1 MTASLLNLILRLTQ
15 MKLKPAKV
23 FKAAVEQLP
32 QPPPTSGTSGSR
44 MPNAGPRHITG
55 ISFDDRGDQVITA
68 AEDETFRLYSCKS
81 GKRVP
86 LASHPVSAS
95 TDLIGTGI

>member
-1 MTASLLNLILRLTQ
+1 

-23 FKAAVEQLP
+23 FKAAVEQP
-32 QPPPTSGTSGSR
+32 QPQTPPSPGTPASR
-44 MPNAGPRHITG
+44 SPNVGPRHITG
-55 ISFDDRGDQVITA
+55 ISFDDRGDQVVTA

-86 LASHPVSAS
+86 LDTQPVSAS
-95 TDLIGTGI
+95 TDCVETGT